1 MFKIKYYV
9 IFFLLLAMFFAV
21 YSCNNTAYIRSYSDR
36 WFITPTRDVGF
47 NCCSYGNHQNYGG
60 GRPSLDSIKDI
71 SIRSEVQNQLLSYY
85 ILRQYEDTY
94 IKDDIERIDSKKLYK
109 INKKTN
115 YSRQDMYP
123 MQFRT
128 YNDILNYFPYYG
140 YRLPINYERI
150 DLKYNIPIGE
160 HYDSIIFY
168 KVSVDKYFT
177 TPTYRE
183 CNGINHK
190 FIDTL
195 CYWQKEITNDYLKDK
210 VEIPREIYNVRP
222 ICYGSPKGEYHR
234 LASDI
239 PFRFDD
245 LLIACRGN
253 WYWNDRAHYEFLFL
267 SKEFLSFHK
276 SKELL
281 YYRFVQDLLPKEN
294 VKEIKIDTSMYGIDT
309 TFVMSFP
316 AYKGNP
322 KDLIPFIYIMS
333 YSDYEPED
341 VFFEKR
347 RGFTFFYTFY
357 SLKYKKK
364 VRVKFNTRTINF
376 ENYKFID

>member
-1 MFKIKYYV
+1 M
-9 IFFLLLAMFFAV
+9 LFAV
-21 YSCNNTAYIRSYSDR
+21 YSCKNTAYINTYSYKRYLDFS
-36 WFITPTRDVGF
+36 RDISENSAV
-47 NCCSYGNHQNYGG
+47 YGNHQNYGG
-60 GRPSLDSIKDI
+60 RPQLDSIKDL

-94 IKDDIERIDSKKLYK
+94 IKDDIKRIDSEKLYK
-109 INKKTN
+109 INKKVN
-115 YSRQDMYP
+115 YSPNYMRNYLAA
-123 MQFRT
+123 
-128 YNDILNYFPYYG
+128 YNDILNYFPYNG
-140 YRLPINYERI
+140 YSLPINYERI
-150 DLKYNIPIGE
+150 DLKYNIPVAK

-168 KVSVDKYFT
+168 KVSIDKYYT
-177 TPTYRE
+177 RPMYTE
-183 CNGINHK
+183 CNGINYK
-190 FIDTL
+190 LIDTL
-195 CYWQKEITNDYLKDK
+195 CYWQKEITNDYLKEK
-210 VEIPREIYNVRP
+210 VEIPREIYRIRP
-222 ICYGSPKGEYHR
+222 ICSGPPKGEDFK
-234 LASDI
+234 LASDM

-245 LLIACRGN
+245 LLIACRGD
-253 WYWNDRAHYEFLFL
+253 WFWNDRAHYEFLFL

-281 YYRFVQDLLPKEN
+281 YYRFVQDLVPKEN
-294 VKEIKIDTSMYGIDT
+294 VKEIEIDTTHYGDIDT

-322 KDLIPFIYIMS
+322 EDLIPFIYIMS

-364 VRVKFNTRTINF
+364 VRVKFNSRTINF
-376 ENYKFID
+376 ENYEFID